1 GGAHRGGDGVVRAIT
16 ALEPMTATIVSS
28 RRTIAPFGLA
38 GGKDGAPGTQRVDRA
53 DGGAQTLHG
62 VDRVTLA
69 AGDRLTIETPGG
81 GGYGTVDPSRR

>member
-1 GGAHRGGDGVVRAIT
+1 ILELRYPVRLDRFAVRRCSGGGGAHRGGDGVVRAIT

-62 VDRVTLA
+62 V
-69 AGDRLTIETPGG
+69 
-81 GGYGTVDPSRR
+81 